1 MLAEAEAGSAEAETR
16 PVTLRPALVTGNAP
30 LAGAR
35 TQAIHDLRS
44 AITRYRQTLRRQ
56 PLDGQ
61 PLDGQPLDH
70 KA

>member
-1 MLAEAEAGSAEAETR
+1 M
-16 PVTLRPALVTGNAP
+16 TLRPALVTGNAP

-44 AITRYRQTLRRQ
+44 AITRYRQTLGPHLLDRH
-56 PLDGQ
+56 PLDRH
-61 PLDGQPLDH
+61 PLDH

>member
-1 MLAEAEAGSAEAETR
+1 M
-16 PVTLRPALVTGNAP
+16 TLRPALVTGNAP